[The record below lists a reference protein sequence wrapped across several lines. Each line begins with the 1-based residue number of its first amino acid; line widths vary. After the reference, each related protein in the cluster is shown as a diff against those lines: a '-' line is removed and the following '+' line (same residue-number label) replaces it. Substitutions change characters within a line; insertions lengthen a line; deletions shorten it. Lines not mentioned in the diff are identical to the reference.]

1 MSKRK
6 AMTALFRMRVNP
18 MTDNLMQWEGHQ
30 HIVDLALERPD
41 ALAFAHDVRVNT
53 AVTAASM
60 TTQLATQHDAQTA
73 PSRLDAGT
81 VIDET
86 RVAAQFSRAASRYQQ
101 GSGLQQRCAAQLLR
115 MLTAPIKATAD
126 GGFRAQNSDQKLC
139 AQPFAPAFAQSSSQ
153 SSAQSLGQSSALPP
167 AQSQE
172 RHLLDLGAGPGWVH
186 TQLQQECQPSRFYAL
201 DLSAAMLAEA
211 KKQGVATDYI
221 QADAS
226 AIPLPDAAVDLIFSN
241 LMLQWCPAPLQ
252 VIAQCWR
259 VLKPGGRAVFS
270 SLVDGS
276 MWQLQQ
282 AFADAKQP
290 LSLLSCPPLAYWQ
303 QSLAAWD
310 RESYA
315 MSNLATSTVAA
326 QDRAK
331 CWLVPETFYAA
342 DVRGVLQHFK
352 QIGANYVPN
361 RQQKGLQGRGWLTQ
375 LQKSYEHHR
384 TPQGLPLTFNVVY
397 IQLEKPVATA

>member
-6 AMTALFRMRVNP
+6 AMTALFRIRVNP
-18 MTDNLMQWEGHQ
+18 MTDNQMQWEGHQ
-30 HIVDLALERPD
+30 HIVDRALERPD
-41 ALAFAHDVRVNT
+41 ALAFAHDVCVNM
-53 AVTAASM
+53 AVTSASM
-60 TTQLATQHDAQTA
+60 ATQLATQGDTQTA
-73 PSRLDAGT
+73 PSSPDAA
-81 VIDET
+81 IDQT

-115 MLTAPIKATAD
+115 MLTAPIEATAD
-126 GGFRAQNSDQKLC
+126 GGFCVQNFDEKLL
-139 AQPFAPAFAQSSSQ
+139 AQPFTEASAQSSGQ
-153 SSAQSLGQSSALPP
+153 PSAQPP

-310 RESYA
+310 RESCA
-315 MSNLATSTVAA
+315 MSDPTTTSVAA

-342 DVRGVLQHFK
+342 DVSGVLQHFK
-352 QIGANYVPN
+352 HIGANYVPN

-375 LQKSYEHHR
+375 LQKSYEYYR

>member
-6 AMTALFRMRVNP
+6 AMTVLFHMRENP
-18 MTDNLMQWEGHQ
+18 MTDNQMQWEGHQ

-60 TTQLATQHDAQTA
+60 TTQLATQPDAHSA
-73 PSRLDAGT
+73 PSSPDAA
-81 VIDET
+81 IDQT

-126 GGFRAQNSDQKLC
+126 GGFRVQNSDQKRC
-139 AQPFAPAFAQSSSQ
+139 AQPFAPAFAH
-153 SSAQSLGQSSALPP
+153 SSAQPP

-276 MWQLQQ
+276 MLQLQQ

-310 RESYA
+310 RESCA
-315 MSNLATSTVAA
+315 MSDPTTTSVAA